1 LEALDKEYSETE
13 RRRIDERIK
22 FASLFR
28 LEHNRFPTEKELDSH
43 FPLNLAVHAQIK
55 ARKAWYSKMR
65 RVKQVQGG
73 LIGVTRYQGQWRAR
87 MTDDRGRT
95 AESFHG
101 SALAAAKSYNTMA
114 ARYRKEYAV
123 FCDLD
128 VAEKLDHQEQT

>member
-1 LEALDKEYSETE
+1 LEELDKEYSETE

-55 ARKAWYSKMR
+55 ARKSWHSKMSR
-65 RVKQVQGG
+65 IKLRQGG
-73 LIGVTRYQGQWRAR
+73 LVGVSKYLGRWRAR

-95 AESFHG
+95 AESFHT
-101 SALAAAKSYNTMA
+101 SALAAAKAYNTMA
-114 ARYRKEYAV
+114 AKYRKQYAV